1 MKNRLTN
8 PIFKIISEISAQNE
22 IPAYV
27 VGGYV
32 RDLLLDRTKE
42 EQDIDVVVVG
52 NGIEMARKVARA
64 AKPGTKVSVFKNFGT
79 AMFKYGAYEIEFVG
93 ARKESYRKSSR
104 KPLVED
110 GSLEDDQKRRDFTIN
125 AMAISLNKDSFGS
138 FIDPFNG
145 ISDLKNKIIRTPLDP
160 DQTFSDD
167 PLRMIRAIRFAAQL
181 NFSIEKETLK
191 AIERNSERIKIVS
204 QERIIT
210 ELQKIILSDKPSKGF
225 ILLEQTQLLKIIFPE
240 LQSMKGVDSIDGK
253 QHKDNFYH
261 TLMVLDNISLKTK
274 NVWLRWAAILHDIGK
289 PQTKKYIPEL
299 GWTFHG
305 HDFIGSKMV
314 PDIFRRMKLPLND
327 SMKYVQKIVLLHLR
341 PIALAEDVVSDS
353 AIRRLLFDA
362 GEDIEDLMTLSEADI
377 TSKNEKKIK
386 TYLKN
391 FKKVRQKLKAIEE
404 KDAVK
409 NFQPPISGDDII
421 KTFNINPSREV
432 GLIKTAIKEAIL
444 DGIIANNYEEA
455 YEFMLQKGKE
465 LGLSRK

>member
-1 MKNRLTN
+1 MKSGLTN
-8 PIFKIISEISAQNE
+8 PIFKIISEISAQEE

-32 RDLLLDRTKE
+32 RDLFLDRSKE

-52 NGIEMARKVARA
+52 NGIEMARKVAKA
-64 AKPGTKVSVFKNFGT
+64 AKPKTKVSVFKNFGT
-79 AMFKYGAYEIEFVG
+79 AMFRYGTNEIEFVG

-125 AMAISLNKDSFGS
+125 AMAISLNKDSYGS

-145 ISDLKNKIIRTPLDP
+145 ISDLENKIIRTPLDP

-167 PLRMIRAIRFAAQL
+167 PLRMIRAVRFAAQL
-181 NFSIEKETLK
+181 NFTIEEETLN
-191 AIERNSERIKIVS
+191 AIERNYERIKIVS

-225 ILLEQTQLLKIIFPE
+225 ILLEQTHLLEIIFPE

-261 TLMVLDNISLKTK
+261 TLMVLDNISLKT
-274 NVWLRWAAILHDIGK
+274 NNIWLRWAAILHDIGK
-289 PQTKKYIPEL
+289 PSTKKYIPEL

-314 PDIFRRMKLPLND
+314 PGIFRRMKLPLSD

-362 GEDIEDLMTLSEADI
+362 GEAIEDLMTLSEADI

-391 FKKVRQKLKAIEE
+391 FRKVRQKLKTIEE

-444 DGIIANNYEEA
+444 DGIIGNNYEEA
-455 YEFMLQKGKE
+455 YEFMLQKGKD
-465 LGLSRK
+465 LGLTRK

>member
-1 MKNRLTN
+1 MKDRLTN
-8 PIFKIISEISAQNE
+8 PIFKIISEISAQEE

-32 RDLLLDRTKE
+32 RDLFLDLTKE

-52 NGIEMARKVARA
+52 NGIEMARKVAKA
-64 AKPGTKVSVFKNFGT
+64 VKPGIKVSVFKNFGT
-79 AMFKYGAYEIEFVG
+79 AMFKYGANEIEFVG

-125 AMAISLNKDSFGS
+125 AMAISLNKDSYGS

-145 ISDLKNKIIRTPLDP
+145 MSDLENKIIRTPLDP

-181 NFSIEKETLK
+181 NFTIEEETLK

-225 ILLEQTQLLKIIFPE
+225 KLLEQTHLLEIIFPE

-261 TLMVLDNISLKTK
+261 TLMVLDNISLKTN

-289 PQTKKYIPEL
+289 PRTKKYIPEL

-362 GEDIEDLMTLSEADI
+362 GEDIEDLMILSEADI

-444 DGIIANNYEEA
+444 DGIIGNNYEEA

>member
-1 MKNRLTN
+1 MKDRLTN
-8 PIFKIISEISAQNE
+8 PIFKIISEISAQEE

-32 RDLLLDRTKE
+32 RDLFLDLTKE

-52 NGIEMARKVARA
+52 NGIEMARKVAKA
-64 AKPGTKVSVFKNFGT
+64 VKPGIKVSVFKNFGT
-79 AMFKYGAYEIEFVG
+79 AMFKYGANEIEFVG

-125 AMAISLNKDSFGS
+125 AMAISLNRDSYGS

-145 ISDLKNKIIRTPLDP
+145 MSDLENKIIRTPLDP

-181 NFSIEKETLK
+181 NFTIEEETLK

-225 ILLEQTQLLKIIFPE
+225 KLLEQTLLLEIIFPE

-261 TLMVLDNISLKTK
+261 TLMVLDNISLKTN

-289 PQTKKYIPEL
+289 PRTKKYIPEL

-362 GEDIEDLMTLSEADI
+362 GEDIEDLMILSEADI

>member
-1 MKNRLTN
+1 MKDRLTN
-8 PIFKIISEISAQNE
+8 PIFKIISEISAQEE

-32 RDLLLDRTKE
+32 RDLFLDLTKE

-52 NGIEMARKVARA
+52 NGIEMARKVAKA
-64 AKPGTKVSVFKNFGT
+64 VKPGIKVSVFKNFGT
-79 AMFKYGAYEIEFVG
+79 AMFKYGANEIEFVG

-125 AMAISLNKDSFGS
+125 AMAISLNKDSYGS

-145 ISDLKNKIIRTPLDP
+145 MSDLENKIIRTPLDP

-181 NFSIEKETLK
+181 NFTIEEETLK

-225 ILLEQTQLLKIIFPE
+225 KLLEQTHLLEIIFPE

-261 TLMVLDNISLKTK
+261 TLMVLDNISLKTN

-289 PQTKKYIPEL
+289 PRTKKYIPEL

-362 GEDIEDLMTLSEADI
+362 GEDIEDLMILSEADI

>member
-1 MKNRLTN
+1 MKSRLSN
-8 PIFKIISEISAQNE
+8 PIFKIISEISAQEE

-32 RDLLLDRTKE
+32 RDLFLDRSKE
-42 EQDIDVVVVG
+42 ERDIDVVVVG
-52 NGIEMARKVARA
+52 NGIEMARKVAKA

-79 AMFKYGAYEIEFVG
+79 AMFKYGANEIEFVG

-125 AMAISLNKDSFGS
+125 AMAISLNKDSYGS

-145 ISDLKNKIIRTPLDP
+145 MSDLKNKIIRTPLDP

-181 NFSIEKETLK
+181 NFTIEEETLK
-191 AIERNSERIKIVS
+191 AIERNYERIKIVS

-210 ELQKIILSDKPSKGF
+210 ELQKIILSGKPSKGF
-225 ILLEQTQLLKIIFPE
+225 ILLEQTHLLEIIFPE
-240 LQSMKGVDSIDGK
+240 LQSMKGVESINGK

-261 TLMVLDNISLKTK
+261 TLMVLDNISLRTN

-289 PQTKKYIPEL
+289 PRTKKYIPEL

-314 PDIFRRMKLPLND
+314 PGIFRRMKLPLND
-327 SMKYVQKIVLLHLR
+327 RMKYVQKIVLLHLR

-353 AIRRLLFDA
+353 AFRRLLFDA
-362 GEDIEDLMTLSEADI
+362 GEDIEDLMTLSETDI

-391 FKKVRQKLKAIEE
+391 FKKVRQKLKTIEG

>member
-1 MKNRLTN
+1 MKSELSN
-8 PIFKIISEISAQNE
+8 PIFKIISEISAQEE

-32 RDLLLDRTKE
+32 RDLFLDRSKE

-52 NGIEMARKVARA
+52 NGIEMARKVAKA
-64 AKPGTKVSVFKNFGT
+64 AKPKTKVSVFKNFGT
-79 AMFKYGAYEIEFVG
+79 AMFRYGANEIEFVG

-125 AMAISLNKDSFGS
+125 AMAISLNKDSYGS

-145 ISDLKNKIIRTPLDP
+145 ISDLENKIIRTPLDP

-167 PLRMIRAIRFAAQL
+167 PLRMIRAVRFATQL
-181 NFSIEKETLK
+181 NFTIEEETFN
-191 AIERNSERIKIVS
+191 AIERNYERIKIVS

-225 ILLEQTQLLKIIFPE
+225 ILLEQTHLLEIIFPE

-261 TLMVLDNISLKTK
+261 TLMVLDNISLKT
-274 NVWLRWAAILHDIGK
+274 NNIWLRWAAILHDIGK
-289 PQTKKYIPEL
+289 PSTKKYIPEL

-314 PDIFRRMKLPLND
+314 PGIFRRMKLPLSD

-391 FKKVRQKLKAIEE
+391 FRKVRQKLKTIEE

-444 DGIIANNYEEA
+444 DGIIGNNYEEA
-455 YEFMLQKGKE
+455 YEFMLQKGKD
-465 LGLSRK
+465 LGLTRK

>member
-1 MKNRLTN
+1 MKSGLTN
-8 PIFKIISEISAQNE
+8 PIFKIISEISAQEE

-32 RDLLLDRTKE
+32 RDLFLDRSKE

-52 NGIEMARKVARA
+52 NGIEMARKVAKA
-64 AKPGTKVSVFKNFGT
+64 AKPKTKVSVFKNFGT
-79 AMFKYGAYEIEFVG
+79 AMFRYGTNEIEFVG

-125 AMAISLNKDSFGS
+125 AMAISLNKDSYGS

-145 ISDLKNKIIRTPLDP
+145 ISDLENKIIRTPLDP

-167 PLRMIRAIRFAAQL
+167 PLRMIRAVRFAAQL
-181 NFSIEKETLK
+181 NFTIEEETFN
-191 AIERNSERIKIVS
+191 AIERNYERIKIVS

-225 ILLEQTQLLKIIFPE
+225 ILLEQTHLLEIIFPE

-261 TLMVLDNISLKTK
+261 TLMVLDNISLKT
-274 NVWLRWAAILHDIGK
+274 NNIWLRWAAILHDIGK
-289 PQTKKYIPEL
+289 PSTKKYIPEL

-314 PDIFRRMKLPLND
+314 PGIFRRMKLPLSD

-391 FKKVRQKLKAIEE
+391 FRKVRQKLKTIEE

-444 DGIIANNYEEA
+444 DGIIGNNYEEA
-455 YEFMLQKGKE
+455 YEFMLQKGKD
-465 LGLSRK
+465 LGLTRK

>member
-1 MKNRLTN
+1 MKDRLTN
-8 PIFKIISEISAQNE
+8 PIFKIISEISAQEE

-32 RDLLLDRTKE
+32 RDLFLDLTKE

-52 NGIEMARKVARA
+52 NGIEMARKVAKA
-64 AKPGTKVSVFKNFGT
+64 VKPGIKVSVFKNFGT
-79 AMFKYGAYEIEFVG
+79 AMFKYGANEIEFVG

-125 AMAISLNKDSFGS
+125 AMAISLNKDSYGS

-145 ISDLKNKIIRTPLDP
+145 MSDLENKIIRTPLDP

-181 NFSIEKETLK
+181 NFTIEEETLK

-225 ILLEQTQLLKIIFPE
+225 KLLEQTLLLEIIFPE

-261 TLMVLDNISLKTK
+261 TLMVLDNISLKTN

-289 PQTKKYIPEL
+289 PRTKKYIPEL

-362 GEDIEDLMTLSEADI
+362 GEDIEDLMILSEADI

-444 DGIIANNYEEA
+444 DGIIGNNYEEA